1 MTPSRPY
8 FVRAIYEWLND
19 NGLTPYLL
27 VDATRPGVQVPTPF
41 VKDGRIVLNI
51 APGAVRDLFLHNT
64 EVSFSARFGGVP
76 MQVFVPMAAVLAIYS
91 RENGQGM
98 FFDEEDY
105 PEEVV
110 AATPAAPALATVRTL
125 EAVRVPDAGGSADE
139 AGDASAAPA
148 GEGAGG
154 ARPAD
159 SAPASPD
166 GGEPEPPRPGGGRP
180 SLRVVK

>member
-19 NGLTPYLL
+19 NALTAYVL
-27 VDATRPGVQVPTPF
+27 VDATRPGVQVPAAF

-51 APGAVRDLFLHNT
+51 APGAVRDLFLHNDDIT
-64 EVSFSARFGGVP
+64 FSARFGGVP
-76 MQVFVPMAAVLAIYS
+76 MQVYVPMVAVLAIYS

-105 PEEVV
+105 PETT
-110 AATPAAPALATVRTL
+110 ASDAPAV
-125 EAVRVPDAGGSADE
+125 
-139 AGDASAAPA
+139 SAAPTLSAVRGRDA
-148 GEGAGG
+148 GAAELAADKPDAADKGGNGEAGG
-154 ARPAD
+154 D
-159 SAPASPD
+159 
-166 GGEPEPPRPGGGRP
+166 EPEPPRPGGGRP